1 LLPQIENG
9 SHDDD
14 TAAARFRRRCR
25 ARRNVARAR
34 LRRGGASLGNLG
46 RRARYGD
53 SGGHRCR
60 GIRLG
65 DRRRYRSRRAGHLG
79 LCRLHHHQ
87 ACGHTGYLVFLGVK
101 ALRSALRAGDIRFEP
116 DTWPAAG
123 PSLWTAFRDGL
134 LCNALNPKAA
144 IFFVALLPQFLPANP
159 GFTDTLTL
167 SAIAVIITAV
177 WFSAVAN
184 LVAAFRRLFSRPA
197 VRRTIDGLSGA
208 VLIGLGVRLAFT
220 SAR

>member
-1 LLPQIENG
+1 MTTTPQLLAFGGVVVLGAMSPGPDFAVVVRRSAISG
-9 SHDDD
+9 GAHGMA
-14 TAAARFRRRCR
+14 TAAGIAAGVF
-25 ARRNVARAR
+25 AWAIAAATGVAA
-34 LRRGGASLGNLG
+34 LVTLASVAFTIIKLVGA
-46 RRARYGD
+46 
-53 SGGHRCR
+53 
-60 GIRLG
+60 
-65 DRRRYRSRRAGHLG
+65 
-79 LCRLHHHQ
+79 
-87 ACGHTGYLVFLGVK
+87 GYLVFLGVK